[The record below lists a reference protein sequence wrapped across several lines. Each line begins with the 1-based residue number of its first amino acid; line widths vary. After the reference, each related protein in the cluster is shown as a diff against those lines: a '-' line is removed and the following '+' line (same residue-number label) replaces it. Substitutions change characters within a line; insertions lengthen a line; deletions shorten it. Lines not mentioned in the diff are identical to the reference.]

1 MSKREQKIFQI
12 IGQVVV
18 CGTIYLSFIG
28 MFVYGVIHCTI
39 LN

>member
-1 MSKREQKIFQI
+1 MKNNKIFEL
-12 IGQVVV
+12 IGQAVV

>member
-1 MSKREQKIFQI
+1 MKSNKIFQI
-12 IGQVVV
+12 IGQAVVY
-18 CGTIYLSFIG
+18 GTIYFSFIA

>member
-1 MSKREQKIFQI
+1 MKSNKIFEL
-12 IGQVVV
+12 IGQAVV

-28 MFVYGVIHCTI
+28 MIVYGVIHCTI